1 MNKFNIEAEWRI
13 SGFYFYN
20 PQISLS
26 SPFVKDLTADESLVA
41 TQNTLK
47 LDSRLRGGA
56 VDLSERSA
64 RQIIRE

>member
-1 MNKFNIEAEWRI
+1 M
-13 SGFYFYN
+13 
-20 PQISLS
+20 
-26 SPFVKDLTADESLVA
+26 KDLTADESLVA

-64 RQIIRE
+64 RQIIREQASKIEALQAENALLKAQIKTY